1 MRRRLTSTLRA
12 QDGAS
17 LLELVVAMA
26 IASIIMIA
34 IVGLLEF
41 TTTQAS
47 RINERVQ
54 ADRLGRAAMTR
65 IVEELHSSC
74 TGFGSQ
80 AVQAPGTT
88 PAAPLE
94 PIGPTNLWYVSAY
107 GSSTSKSA
115 VEKTVY
121 LHDISWAEE
130 AKKNGQGT
138 LTDYSFESVAGSGP
152 GTTTGNWTFPTLEAA
167 KAQKRVLATKVTPVT
182 ISGTKT
188 LFQYYSLSTS
198 TGAFTQVTEKIPA
211 EATASKIA
219 KVAISFSQAPEGG
232 QTKLARAVSFND
244 AVVLR
249 LNPTETGEGAKDET
263 CT

>member
-1 MRRRLTSTLRA
+1 MRRRLTSALRA
-12 QDGAS
+12 EHGAT
-17 LLELVVAMA
+17 LLELLVAMA
-26 IASIIMIA
+26 SASIIMVA
-34 IVGLLEF
+34 MVGLLQF

-54 ADRLGRAAMTR
+54 SDRLGRFAMSR
-65 IVEELHSSC
+65 VIDELHSSC
-74 TGFGSQ
+74 TGFGAQ
-80 AVQAPGTT
+80 AIQGPSTT
-88 PAAPLE
+88 PSAPLE
-94 PIGPTNLWYVSAY
+94 TTGPTNLWYVSAY
-107 GSSTSKSA
+107 GSSTSSSA

-121 LHDISWAEE
+121 LHDINWTEE

-138 LTDYSFESVAGSGP
+138 LTDYYFESIAGSGP
-152 GTTTGNWTFPTLEAA
+152 GTTSGNWEFPTLEEKKA
-167 KAQKRVLATKVTPVT
+167 KKRVLATKVTPVT

-188 LFQYYSLSTS
+188 VFQYYTLSSS
-198 TGAFTQVTEKIPA
+198 TGAFTQLTEKIPA

-219 KVAISFSQAPEGG
+219 KVAISFTQAPEGG
-232 QTKLARAVSFND
+232 QTKLGRAVAFND

>member
-1 MRRRLTSTLRA
+1 MRHRLTSTLRA
-12 QDGAS
+12 EHGAS
-17 LLELVVAMA
+17 LLELLVAMA
-26 IASIIMIA
+26 SATIIMIA
-34 IVGLLEF
+34 MVALLEF
-41 TTTQAS
+41 TTSQAS
-47 RINERVQ
+47 RISERVQ
-54 ADRLGRAAMTR
+54 SDRLGRLAMTR
-65 IVEELHSSC
+65 VVEELHSSC

-80 AVQAPGTT
+80 AIQGPSTT
-88 PAAPLE
+88 PSSPLE
-94 PIGPTNLWYVSAY
+94 TAGPTNLWYVSAY

-130 AKKNGQGT
+130 AAKKGQGT

-152 GTTTGNWTFPTLEAA
+152 GTTAGNWEFPKLEAA
-167 KAQKRVLATKVTPVT
+167 NAKKRVLATKVTPVT

-188 LFQYYSLSTS
+188 VFQYYTLSST
-198 TGAFTQVTEKIPA
+198 TGAFTQLTEKIPA
-211 EATASKIA
+211 EASASRIA
-219 KVAISFSQAPEGG
+219 KVAISFTQAPESGE
-232 QTKLARAVSFND
+232 TKRGRTVPFND

>member
-12 QDGAS
+12 QDGES

-80 AVQAPGTT
+80 AIQAPGTT

-94 PIGPTNLWYVSAY
+94 QTGPTNLWYVSSY

-152 GTTTGNWTFPTLEAA
+152 GTTAGNWTFPTLEAA

-188 LFQYYSLSTS
+188 VFQYYSLSTS

-211 EATASKIA
+211 EATASKLA